1 MLSLI
6 GGAAT
11 WAVAGDAKAPD
22 KPIELKSSEHKK
34 MWVKFNH
41 ATHESVECDVCH
53 HAAPSDAKDAYVSC
67 GASEEC
73 HSLKGTRERDP
84 QLHSIGS
91 VFGVAFCLFK

>member
-41 ATHESVECDVCH
+41 AWSATSVI
-53 HAAPSDAKDAYVSC
+53 
-67 GASEEC
+67 
-73 HSLKGTRERDP
+73 TRPPLMPRMP
-84 QLHSIGS
+84 MCP
-91 VFGVAFCLFK
+91 VAQARNATP